1 MKKLFKT
8 LPFALATLLCVF
20 ILGIAVPMIASLFII
35 ITTDATLQECI
46 QTVPFMLFSVLGN
59 IGSAIYINDEIKPE

>member
-8 LPFALATLLCVF
+8 LSIALVTLLCVF
-20 ILGIAVPMIASLFII
+20 ILGIAVPMIISLFITF
-35 ITTDATLQECI
+35 TTDATLQDCI
-46 QTVPFMLFSVLGN
+46 QTFPFILFSVLGN